1 MSDSSKRTSN
11 AIIKVIGV
19 GGGGGNAINT
29 MIESGLEGVEFIAA
43 NTDIQALQSNKAP
56 LKIQLGRELTK
67 GLGAGAN
74 PDVGHDAALED
85 KAIIQEIIGE
95 ADMVFVTAGMGG
107 GTGTGAAPV
116 IAQVARE
123 MGALTVGVVT
133 KPFIFEGKK
142 RKNYSETGIQQLR
155 ASVDTLITIPNQRLL
170 AIAPPSMSMLEGFRL
185 ADDVLLNAVKGISEI
200 INIPGRINVDFADV
214 KTVMSEMGMA
224 LMGTGIAS
232 GSNRA
237 TEAAQAAI
245 SSPLLED
252 VDIEGATGLLINITG
267 PENMSLHEIS
277 VASSLIQEAAH
288 EDANIILGA
297 AIDPTLHDELRVTVI
312 ATGFD
317 QAYVSPP
324 ETRLH
329 GKVQSTTPAS
339 HSLQTQTGYG
349 QNRTLHSQTIAQS
362 SGPTSAMGVHFPV
375 SRPSSAFERSGT
387 AAQGFSGSGTALPLH
402 NQPQQSTPAAHERT
416 SHNSLRFE
424 NRNEGRPKT
433 EIEDLSS
440 RAEAERLMTLTMEMA
455 REEESAEFEGTD
467 SARFNR
473 RLAEMHSG
481 PYAEMPRAGAI
492 AVSQTDNRPHEPN
505 NSVQSQSLSGSA
517 AQRDMQSPLEGTPD
531 AVTQRAMQIALEFSD
546 DEDYER
552 PAFLRQ
558 KEADRT

>member
-1 MSDSSKRTSN
+1 MSN

-74 PDVGHDAALED
+74 PGVGHDAALED
-85 KAIIQEIIGE
+85 KAIIQEVIGE

-133 KPFIFEGKK
+133 KPFMFEGKK
-142 RKNYSETGIQQLR
+142 RKNFSEVGIQQLR

-232 GSNRA
+232 GTNRA

-277 VASSLIQEAAH
+277 IASSLIQEAAH

-297 AIDPTLHDELRVTVI
+297 AIDPSLHDELRVTVI

-317 QAYVSPP
+317 QAYVAPP
-324 ETRLH
+324 EKIPGMVSRS
-329 GKVQSTTPAS
+329 QTTPVAVS
-339 HSLQTQTGYG
+339 FPTA
-349 QNRTLHSQTIAQS
+349 RTAA
-362 SGPTSAMGVHFPV
+362 P
-375 SRPSSAFERSGT
+375 ERS
-387 AAQGFSGSGTALPLH
+387 AQGMGRYEQRVS
-402 NQPQQSTPAAHERT
+402 QEQ
-416 SHNSLRFE
+416 
-424 NRNEGRPKT
+424 EG
-433 EIEDLSS
+433 LG
-440 RAEAERLMTLTMEMA
+440 RAEAEELMRLTLQMA
-455 REEESAEFEGTD
+455 GSETSKD
-467 SARFNR
+467 SARSVPSQPSGMENARAYQNEAVPEASLRNHHVESEGPRFDVRNEKASEDSR
-473 RLAEMHSG
+473 HIIQSGHSAESRSG
-481 PYAEMPRAGAI
+481 AFAGAAANMEQINSEAERVVSRPEHVAPSASPSAIDSLTQKALRI
-492 AVSQTDNRPHEPN
+492 AQ
-505 NSVQSQSLSGSA
+505 
-517 AQRDMQSPLEGTPD
+517 
-531 AVTQRAMQIALEFSD
+531 EFAE
-546 DEDYER
+546 DEDFDK
-552 PAFLRQ
+552 PAFLRRREND
-558 KEADRT
+558 KPFG

>member
-1 MSDSSKRTSN
+1 MSDNNKRLSN

-43 NTDIQALQSNKAP
+43 NTDIQALQSNKAA

-74 PDVGHDAALED
+74 PGVGHDAALED
-85 KAIIQEIIGE
+85 KAIIQEVIGE

-116 IAQVARE
+116 IAQIARE

-142 RKNYSETGIQQLR
+142 RRSFADLGIQRLR

-170 AIAPPSMSMLEGFRL
+170 AIAQPNMTMLDGFRL

-297 AIDPTLHDELRVTVI
+297 AIDPSLGDEIRVTVI

-317 QAYVSPP
+317 QAFVAPP
-324 ETRLH
+324 ERNQMQASRIIQPAPQVSFPTARSNNPERQSGHDTVNSDRQTMSGGEMPGLDRSEAEQLMRLTLEMAGNEITRP
-329 GKVQSTTPAS
+329 GIQSSSHDQPAFHQNTS
-339 HSLQTQTGYG
+339 IQHDLG
-349 QNRTLHSQTIAQS
+349 QNLRNEQDYIGTRPGASAREGQIAYPAQSQEGSFQAMGLQPGEEARPSTQEATQVTPDPLTERALKIAQEFA
-362 SGPTSAMGVHFPV
+362 G
-375 SRPSSAFERSGT
+375 
-387 AAQGFSGSGTALPLH
+387 
-402 NQPQQSTPAAHERT
+402 
-416 SHNSLRFE
+416 
-424 NRNEGRPKT
+424 
-433 EIEDLSS
+433 EDDL
-440 RAEAERLMTLTMEMA
+440 
-455 REEESAEFEGTD
+455 D
-467 SARFNR
+467 
-473 RLAEMHSG
+473 
-481 PYAEMPRAGAI
+481 
-492 AVSQTDNRPHEPN
+492 
-505 NSVQSQSLSGSA
+505 
-517 AQRDMQSPLEGTPD
+517 
-531 AVTQRAMQIALEFSD
+531 
-546 DEDYER
+546 R
-552 PAFLRQ
+552 PAFLRRR
-558 KEADRT
+558 ESDHPFG

>member
-1 MSDSSKRTSN
+1 MSDVAKRMSN

-74 PDVGHDAALED
+74 PGVGHDAALED
-85 KAIIQEIIGE
+85 KAIIQEVIGE

-133 KPFIFEGKK
+133 KPFMFEGKK
-142 RKNYSETGIQQLR
+142 RKNFSEAGIQQLR

-224 LMGTGIAS
+224 LMGTGIAT
-232 GSNRA
+232 GTNRA

-277 VASSLIQEAAH
+277 IASSLIQEAAH

-297 AIDPTLHDELRVTVI
+297 AIDPSLHDELRVTVI

-317 QAYVSPP
+317 QAYVAPP
-324 ETRLH
+324 EKIPGMLGRS
-329 GKVQSTTPAS
+329 QSNQVPVS
-339 HSLQTQTGYG
+339 FPS
-349 QNRTLHSQTIAQS
+349 NRTA
-362 SGPTSAMGVHFPV
+362 VN
-375 SRPSSAFERSGT
+375 ERSP
-387 AAQGFSGSGTALPLH
+387 QGLGRYEQRA
-402 NQPQQSTPAAHERT
+402 
-416 SHNSLRFE
+416 SLDQ
-424 NRNEGRPKT
+424 EG
-433 EIEDLSS
+433 LG
-440 RAEAERLMTLTMEMA
+440 RAEAEELMRLTLHMSGSEQSRDSRASNPPGTTMESRSYHAEPVPEAISRQQNAEHEGPRVNLRHELAGENNRQMPPSQ
-455 REEESAEFEGTD
+455 ES
-467 SARFNR
+467 R
-473 RLAEMHSG
+473 SG
-481 PYAEMPRAGAI
+481 AFAG
-492 AVSQTDNRPHEPN
+492 
-505 NSVQSQSLSGSA
+505 SLSLETSGSEGDRLNPRSDQTVEQA
-517 AQRDMQSPLEGTPD
+517 RVQQGINQSAMDSLTQKAMRIAQ
-531 AVTQRAMQIALEFSD
+531 EFAE
-546 DEDYER
+546 DEDFDK
-552 PAFLRQ
+552 PAFLRRRETD
-558 KEADRT
+558 KPFG